1 MKFHFSKLSAFIIA
15 YFVAVL
21 GVAIIY
27 NTTNLFSAQK
37 IIAPLCEFKNIPAGE
52 TSKREIRLQ
61 NPTSQPIQFIG
72 ANVPCTLCG
81 CVDTEGLPITIP
93 AGKSK
98 SLSILFKATEAGTF
112 NAEVDLFTDN
122 PEQLRVRLH
131 VEGNVQKEVEPNTSV
146 QR

>member
-1 MKFHFSKLSAFIIA
+1 MKFHFSKLTAFIIA

-21 GVAIIY
+21 GVAIIF
-27 NTTNLFSAQK
+27 NTTSLFSAQQ
-37 IIAPLCEFKNIPAGE
+37 IVAPLCEFKNIPAGE

-61 NPTSQPIQFIG
+61 NPTSKPIQFIG

-98 SLSILFKATEAGTF
+98 RISILFKATEAGTF
-112 NAEVDLFTDN
+112 NAEVDLFTN
-122 PEQLRVRLH
+122 SPEQLTVRLH
-131 VEGNVQKEVEPNTSV
+131 VAGNVQTKIDSNSSD

>member
-1 MKFHFSKLSAFIIA
+1 MNFRFSKLSAFIIT

-21 GVAIIY
+21 GVAIIFS
-27 NTTNLFSAQK
+27 TTSLFSAQQ
-37 IIAPLCEFKNIPAGE
+37 IAAPLCEFINIPAGE
-52 TSKREIRLQ
+52 TSKRAIRLQ
-61 NPTSQPIQFIG
+61 NLTSQPIQFIG

-112 NAEVDLFTDN
+112 NAEVDLFTTN
-122 PEQLRVRLH
+122 PEQLRVRLQ
-131 VEGNVQKEVEPNTSV
+131 VEGNVQKKVDSNSSI